1 MTPGRKNIPIL
12 EVNIICYVGVKLKF
26 AKQQHFDMFG
36 HYCYGIQGPTVL
48 YYLYTIKICTT
59 FKMTQRLQLLTM
71 QRCKYYTEQS
81 LDILAPTL
89 TPITFMST
97 SANKIFASSA
107 DSSGS

>member
-48 YYLYTIKICTT
+48 QGCTVLFIYNQNLHNLQNDAETTTTDYAKVQILY
-59 FKMTQRLQLLTM
+59 
-71 QRCKYYTEQS
+71 
-81 LDILAPTL
+81 
-89 TPITFMST
+89 
-97 SANKIFASSA
+97 
-107 DSSGS
+107 